1 MHRTAS
7 LGSNSF
13 SYTDPALDEMHLNAP
28 GASLSVERTQWSP
41 GESMKTRK
49 LIQLP
54 DTCRLDN
61 CDVKDFELGVTC
73 GTGSFSRVRHARLKA
88 TGEFVALKTLKKKD
102 VIRLKQVDHVISE
115 KAILKGISHPFIVSL
130 HGSFQDER
138 CLYFVLEFVPGG
150 EFFTYLRRCGH
161 LPERAAKFY
170 AAQIVIV
177 FEYLHQFKIVYRDL
191 KPENILMDS
200 RGYLKLT
207 DFGFAKVVANYTY
220 TLCGTPEYISPEV
233 LLNKGHSTP
242 ADWWSLGIFIYEMLV
257 GYPPFIADTTMGIY
271 QKILAG
277 RVSFPSRD
285 ISGQAKFLIR
295 NLLTADLTKR
305 YGNLR
310 EGVEEIK
317 TSDWFLAIDW
327 NALCNFQLPAPYLP
341 VLKSDTQDTSNFE
354 AYPDSKEESDG
365 EEVERNDDP
374 FADW

>member
-1 MHRTAS
+1 MHRTTS
-7 LGSNSF
+7 LGSNSL
-13 SYTDPALDEMHLNAP
+13 SYTDPALAEPLVHIP
-28 GASLSVERTQWSP
+28 GSSFSVDRPPRTP
-41 GESMKTRK
+41 TESIKAK
-49 LIQLP
+49 QLIQLP
-54 DTCRLDN
+54 STCRLDHCHAN
-61 CDVKDFELGVTC
+61 DFELGVTC
-73 GTGSFSRVRHARLKA
+73 GTGSFSRVRHARLKE
-88 TGEFVALKTLKKKD
+88 TGEYVAMKTLKKKD

-130 HGSFQDER
+130 HGSFQDDR
-138 CLYFVLEFVPGG
+138 CLYFILEFVPGG

-161 LPERAAKFY
+161 LPENAARFY

-191 KPENILMDS
+191 KPENILIDS
-200 RGYLKLT
+200 QGYLKLT
-207 DFGFAKVVANYTY
+207 DFGFAKVVPNYTY

-277 RVSFPSRD
+277 RISFPSRN

-310 EGVEEIK
+310 GGVEEIK
-317 TSDWFLAIDW
+317 TCDWFSSIDW
-327 NALCNFQLPAPYLP
+327 NALCNCQLPAPYVP
-341 VLKSDTQDTSNFE
+341 ILKSDTQDTSNFE

-365 EEVERNDDP
+365 DEGHRSSDP
-374 FADW
+374 FTNW